1 MKKILL
7 ISVLIL
13 IFMNCSGGSQGGTI
27 EQQVNVF
34 YVDWGIDTLVPL
46 SPEDVRRQ
54 GIKLHLS
61 SPKEV
66 KSLIK
71 ILEIQNL
78 KPAGGTGFP
87 SPENARLVVDLIGS
101 DGSPI
106 GRKKTTYYAG
116 WSSLCNSDCSSKRS
130 IDEGFRS
137 YFTKL
142 AK

>member
-1 MKKILL
+1 MKKIL
-7 ISVLIL
+7 ISTFILIL
-13 IFMNCSGGSQGGTI
+13 TSCSGVSEGRTI
-27 EQQVNVF
+27 EQQVDIF
-34 YVDWGIDTLVPL
+34 YVSWDIETLVPL
-46 SPEDVRRQ
+46 SPEDVRKQ
-54 GIKLHLS
+54 GVKLHLS

-87 SPENARLVVDLIGS
+87 SPENARLVVDLIGN

-137 YFTKL
+137 YFANLVK
-142 AK
+142 K